1 MNRTTQLALLDRVQA
16 HRASGRETD
25 TAATVYQQP
34 VSAYTSLDR
43 HRAEL
48 AMLTR
53 MPTMAGFSDLLPAPG
68 SFATAD
74 VGASPVVMTRDDE
87 GRFRAFLNV
96 CRHRGAPVA
105 EGCGTASRLTCPY
118 HGWTYHLDGSAAAR
132 RRPSYFEDVE
142 PAALTELPSLEHHGM
157 LWVSGTPGAT
167 IPADPLHGCGDD
179 MAEFGLADHRLF
191 TSTTFTRPINWKLVM
206 DTFLEV
212 YHIAVLHRNTI
223 DPTIHSDY
231 ALFDPFGPHGRMIV
245 TRKSISELD
254 RLPRDDWPFFA
265 HTTLVWMLVPNTVL
279 IYQQDHM
286 QVYQSWPT
294 DRPGESRITVSIWV
308 PKDTTRSDEHWQK
321 NFDLLVEVTD
331 TEDFV
336 ACAAMQRGF
345 ASGAQDHLT
354 FGRNE
359 PLLQH
364 FEKEVA
370 GLLG

>member
-1 MNRTTQLALLDRVQA
+1 
-16 HRASGRETD
+16 
-25 TAATVYQQP
+25 
-34 VSAYTSLDR
+34 
-43 HRAEL
+43 
-48 AMLTR
+48 
-53 MPTMAGFSDLLPAPG
+53 
-68 SFATAD
+68 
-74 VGASPVVMTRDDE
+74 
-87 GRFRAFLNV
+87 
-96 CRHRGAPVA
+96 
-105 EGCGTASRLTCPY
+105 
-118 HGWTYHLDGSAAAR
+118 
-132 RRPSYFEDVE
+132 
-142 PAALTELPSLEHHGM
+142 
-157 LWVSGTPGAT
+157 
-167 IPADPLHGCGDD
+167 
-179 MAEFGLADHRLF
+179 
-191 TSTTFTRPINWKLVM
+191 
-206 DTFLEV
+206 
-212 YHIAVLHRNTI
+212 
-223 DPTIHSDY
+223 
-231 ALFDPFGPHGRMIV
+231 MIV

-331 TEDFV
+331 AEDFV